1 MGLRSVFFTRGLY
14 AATAALVVVGLALLL
29 TPSAGRLEAGVA
41 ADSSSVAASPVA
53 SKAADTGTTSGD
65 TAPAE
70 ANNPASASL
79 PGEFQVV
86 VISNIFSPERA
97 TPRQRYRPRGGTSG
111 PEETLAPAPARAAR
125 RSPRLYGV
133 TLHASGAVALIE
145 ADPAVPGAEIYRIG
159 DPIAGG
165 RLAEIGPASVVI
177 ARSTGRQVIR
187 LEIESSSR
195 ERPPADPPR
204 DTLRDKQQ

>member
-1 MGLRSVFFTRGLY
+1 MGPRSAFFIRGLY

-29 TPSAGRLEAGVA
+29 APSAGRLEAGMA
-41 ADSSSVAASPVA
+41 ADSSLVAASPVA
-53 SKAADTGTTSGD
+53 GEAANPGATYGD

-70 ANNPASASL
+70 ANNLARASI

-97 TPRQRYRPRGGTSG
+97 PPRQRYRPRGGTAAL
-111 PEETLAPAPARAAR
+111 EETPAPAPARAAR
-125 RSPRLYGV
+125 RSARLYGV
-133 TLHASGAVALIE
+133 TLRASGAVALIE

-195 ERPPADPPR
+195 EQPPAVPPR